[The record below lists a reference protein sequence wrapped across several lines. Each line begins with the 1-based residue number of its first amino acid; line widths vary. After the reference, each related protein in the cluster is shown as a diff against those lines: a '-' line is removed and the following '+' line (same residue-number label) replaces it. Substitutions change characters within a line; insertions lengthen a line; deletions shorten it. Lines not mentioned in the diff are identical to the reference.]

1 MTDNFVEHSS
11 TKKKIN
17 TNTKRMTVE
26 KISKVVAV
34 LPHPADPGYGHVYF
48 NPETGMAH
56 IVMSDGDTG
65 PTYDKWKEA
74 VGDVDG
80 VKEVKAVAETPPT
93 GDWRGEG
100 WVRIGR
106 SGVIEGN
113 LASIDENTHPIFA
126 LIDQQTATAD
136 DFNNLIREAMETS
149 IHKRIQRNMRPK
161 KFGPRSRSPGRKVDD
176 VTDHEPSG
184 HNDPRSTSRGR
195 SAQQKRVEYN
205 KEHPEEFRE
214 AIEFLNVNRT
224 KPLAE
229 CDVSDIRSKQALERL
244 VTRLLREPGTAFD
257 TEWLYGLKRML
268 SESHVN

>member
-26 KISKVVAV
+26 KIAKIITV
-34 LPHPADPGYGHVYF
+34 LPPPADPGYGSVYF
-48 NPETGMAH
+48 NPETGVAH
-56 IVMSDGDTG
+56 IVLADGDTG
-65 PTYDKWKEA
+65 PTYDQWKEA
-74 VGDVDG
+74 ISKVDG
-80 VKEVKAVAETPPT
+80 VKDVKAVAETPPT

-113 LASIDENTHPIFA
+113 LASIDESTHPIIT
-126 LIDQQTATAD
+126 LIEQKTVTAD
-136 DFNNLIREAMETS
+136 DFNNLIQEALETS

-161 KFGPRSRSPGRKVDD
+161 KFGPRIRSPGRKVDD
-176 VTDHEPSG
+176 VTDHEG
-184 HNDPRSTSRGR
+184 DNNPRSTSRGR
-195 SAQQKRVEYN
+195 SAQQKRVEHN
-205 KEHPEEFRE
+205 KTHPEEFRE
-214 AIEFLNVNRT
+214 AIEFLNINHT

-229 CDVSDIRSKQALERL
+229 CDISDIRSKQALERL